1 MMIHK
6 VLTGYNV
13 YWSSQRKQDVINR
26 LYQTDVRVKMEAILL
41 IIHLLRNNGAP
52 VRLSTLSV
60 SDVPEMY

>member
-26 LYQTDVRVKMEAILL
+26 LYQTDVRVKTEAILL
-41 IIHLLRNNGAP
+41 IHLPRNKGAP